1 MQRKFI
7 LRLIL
12 IEIFFTASLFST
24 ILSPAEITNM
34 VSEIKKERVG
44 ISLATLETTTSP
56 FIINVPKKKQPSK
69 IKEAPQILAP
79 REVVYTLKAI
89 LNKAAFID
97 TEWYKQGDNI
107 GDYIVGHI
115 SSSSVVLDSTSGK
128 NKILSLEKKKKMFKL
143 NRGYK

>member
-7 LRLIL
+7 LRLVL

-24 ILSPAEITNM
+24 ILSPAEITSM

-44 ISLATLETTTSP
+44 ISLAKLETTTSP

-69 IKEAPQILAP
+69 IKEVAQILAP

-97 TEWYKQGDNI
+97 TEWYKQGDSI

-115 SSSSVVLDSTSGK
+115 SSSSVVLESTARE
-128 NKILSLEKKKKMFKL
+128 NRILSIEKKKKMFKL
-143 NRGYK
+143 NRGYR